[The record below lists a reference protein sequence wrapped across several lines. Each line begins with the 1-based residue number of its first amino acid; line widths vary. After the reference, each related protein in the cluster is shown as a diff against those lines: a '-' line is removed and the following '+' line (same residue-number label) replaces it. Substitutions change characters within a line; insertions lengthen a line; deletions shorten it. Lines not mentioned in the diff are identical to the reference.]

1 MVTISKRLK
10 AIASFVQSE
19 MIIGDIGS
27 DHGLLP
33 AYLLE
38 NKLVSKVYASDNKRG
53 PYLNLAKTLSS
64 FDSKQYHI
72 ALEDGLNNLPDYVN
86 TIILCGMGGDLIIDI
101 IMKANNLNNIKYF
114 ILSPHNNIPK
124 VRKFLNSLNY
134 KIIDEK
140 VVYDDKYY
148 EIIKYQKGTEVLSEI
163 DYEYGPINLKNKD
176 ETFINYY
183 QEKLQKL
190 LTIYSNNDIS
200 HDRKKQIEDEINKI
214 RERVL
219 NELKETY

>member
-1 MVTISKRLK
+1 MITISKRLK
-10 AIASFVQSE
+10 AIASFVDKE

-38 NKLVSKVYASDNKRG
+38 NNLVIKVYASDNKKG
-53 PYLNLAKTLSS
+53 PYLNLVKTLSS
-64 FDSKQYHI
+64 FDSKLYEI
-72 ALEDGLNNLPDYVN
+72 ALEDGLNNLPTYVN
-86 TIILCGMGGDLIIDI
+86 TIVLCGMGGDLIIDI
-101 IMKANNLNNIKYF
+101 IKKANDLNNINYF

-140 VVYDDKYY
+140 VIFDDKYY
-148 EIIKYQKGTEVLSEI
+148 EIIKYKKGTEVLSEI
-163 DYEYGPINLKNKD
+163 DYEYGPINLKKKD
-176 ETFINYY
+176 EIFIKCY

-190 LTIYSNNDIS
+190 LAIYSNDDIGL
-200 HDRKKQIEDEINKI
+200 HRKKQIKDEMIDI
-214 RERVL
+214 QERVL
-219 NELKETY
+219 NELKKIN